1 MAVKQQ
7 QYQLTQEGVDKLRNE
22 LQYLKEVKRPE
33 NIEALKDARAQGD
46 LSENADYDA
55 ARNEQARIEAR
66 IQEIEVIIKN
76 VKLIRK
82 SAEDKINIGKSVKV
96 LFIEKNEEKTFHLVG
111 SLEVDPKA
119 NKISVESAIGKSL
132 IDYARKKEESEDKNV
147 IGNIVNVKTETGKIF
162 EIQILE
168 IS

>member
-1 MAVKQQ
+1 MALKQQ
-7 QYQLTQEGVDKLRNE
+7 QYQLTQEGVDKLKNE

-66 IQEIEVIIKN
+66 IQEIETIIKN

-82 SAEDKINIGKSVKV
+82 SSVDKIDIGKSVKV
-96 LFIEKNEEKTFHLVG
+96 LFVEKEEEKTFHLVG

-119 NKISVESAIGKSL
+119 NKISVESAIGKAL
-132 IDYARKKEESEDKNV
+132 IDFAKKKEEADDKNV
-147 IGNIVNVKTETGKIF
+147 VGSIVNVKTETGRIF
-162 EIQILE
+162 QIQILE
-168 IS
+168 II